1 MTTNVPFVN
10 GVATCGGVGTGWVWN
25 VKVQVPNGVSSQTF
39 TVKIA
44 GTTVATLT
52 GSETYGPVALVGTDT
67 MTVTAS
73 GGSAGQS
80 VTLTGDVQP
89 YTVPVNPNFQNL
101 IAPLELPA
109 ESGKPLTTQGGN
121 TLDDGNGDLAIV
133 GTLRVPG
140 QVGVGSSAA
149 PGFNF
154 SSFGAGTIADLGGN
168 IGIALLGNGLGVVF
182 NSGGNNIF
190 ANNGVAVAALNS
202 DGSVQPNM
210 AAKIHGGTGAPT
222 IAGTAGDFFFR
233 TDTPTTTN
241 QRIYICTVSG
251 AAGAATWVGIV

>member
-1 MTTNVPFVN
+1 MRTTVPFVA
-10 GVATCGGVGTGWVWN
+10 GVATCGGVGAGWVWN
-25 VKVQVPNGVSSQTF
+25 VKVQVQDGVSSQTF
-39 TVKIA
+39 TVKVA
-44 GTTVATLT
+44 GNTVATLT

-109 ESGKPLTTQGGN
+109 ESGKPLTTQGGS
-121 TLDDGNGDLAIV
+121 TLDDGSGSLLTAGHISIGGGELVSSNGTIYANGDLLSNGITVRA
-133 GTLRVPG
+133 GSLLTD
-140 QVGVGSSAA
+140 VGVPVQINSASSL
-149 PGFNF
+149 
-154 SSFGAGTIADLGGN
+154 SS
-168 IGIALLGNGLGVVF
+168 
-182 NSGGNNIF
+182 
-190 ANNGVAVAALNS
+190 
-202 DGSVQPNM
+202 
-210 AAKIHGGTGAPT
+210 GTGAPT

-241 QRIYICTVSG
+241 QRIYVCTVSG